1 MIYLDNSAT
10 TKPLPRVTA
19 AVAAAMEEDFG
30 NPSSLHRLGLTAE
43 KTLKGAR
50 KAVAASL
57 RVKDTE
63 ITFTG
68 SGTEADNTALFS
80 MARAGRRRGKK
91 IITSDGEH
99 PAVLEACRALSE
111 NGFSI
116 AYIRTDHRGFPD
128 LAQLEEELTEDT
140 ILVSMMA
147 VNNELGTI
155 FPIKEISQ
163 MVRSKTKALLH
174 TDGVQA
180 YGKVNMALGTGLVD
194 AASISAHKV
203 HGPKGVGA
211 LWVRENLHLQP
222 FVYGGG
228 QERGFRSGTENMPGI
243 AGFGEAARILQ
254 EEGADRQLAMAAA
267 RQRLMEGLLAQIPDI
282 TINSPVKAYTGNGIP
297 YAEGARG
304 LAEEDILCCPAI
316 LNVSFLGC
324 RGEVLLHSLEQKDIY
339 VSTGSACSSNS
350 KKKGSHVLQAAGLS
364 FDQVE
369 GAIRF
374 SLSGDNTPEQMDQV
388 VEELSKIVASMRRL
402 MRRR

>member
-10 TKPLPRVTA
+10 TKPLPAVTA
-19 AVAAAMEEDFG
+19 AVLSAMEEDFG

-43 KTLKGAR
+43 KTLKAAR
-50 KAVAASL
+50 KAVAQSL
-57 RVKDTE
+57 GVKDSE

-68 SGTEADNTALFS
+68 SGTEADNTALFG
-80 MARAGRRRGKK
+80 MARAGSRRGKK

-111 NGFSI
+111 QGFQVVAI
-116 AYIRTDHRGFPD
+116 GTDHQGFPD
-128 LAQLEEELTEDT
+128 LKELEDELTEDT

-147 VNNELGTI
+147 VNNELGTV
-155 FPIKEISQ
+155 FPIQEISRL
-163 MVRSKTKALLH
+163 VRSKTKALLH

-180 YGKVNMALGTGLVD
+180 YGKVNMALGSGLVD

-203 HGPKGVGA
+203 HGPKGIGA
-211 LWVRENLHLQP
+211 LWVRDSLHLQP

-228 QERGFRSGTENMPGI
+228 QEKGFRSGTENMPGI
-243 AGFGEAARILQ
+243 AGFGAAAEILLK
-254 EEGADRQLAMAAA
+254 EGLDRQKAMADA
-267 RQRLMEGLLAQIPDI
+267 RARLLEGLMAEIPDI
-282 TINSPVKAYTGNGIP
+282 TVNSPSKVYLGSGIP
-297 YAEGARG
+297 YADGSF
-304 LAEEDILCCPAI
+304 AEEDILCCPAI

-364 FDQVE
+364 FEQVE

-388 VEELSKIVASMRRL
+388 VSELKTIVTSMRRL